1 VLLLSA
7 PASQTVTLVRRRRIE
22 VASATDDIV
31 GLPPVRIQHEA
42 RPVERSPDGHAPAD
56 GG

>member
-22 VASATDDIV
+22 VASATYDIV